1 MAKEIVS
8 SLARPS
14 TRHFSDVNLAT
25 KNFCPIEKLG
35 VVRAVSK
42 ILKMT
47 SLHTRY

>member
-1 MAKEIVS
+1 MAKEIFS
-8 SLARPS
+8 NWARPS
-14 TRHFSDVNLAT
+14 RRHFSDVNMAT
-25 KNFCPIEKLG
+25 KILCPIEKLG